1 VKAVI
6 LAGGYGTRLSEETQA
21 RPKPMV
27 EIGGQPILWH
37 IMKGYAAHGIM
48 DFVVCCGYRGYVI
61 KEYFA
66 NFLLHQ
72 SDVAFDLA
80 ANEVTILRERSE
92 PWRVTLVDTGID
104 TMTGGRLGRIGS
116 FLDPGE
122 AFCMTYGDGLSDV
135 DIRATVE
142 FHRQHGRAATVTAVK
157 PPGRFGALALDGDRV
172 TGFTEKPAGDRG
184 LINGGFFVLETS
196 CLDLIDGDSTRWE
209 DAPLER
215 LAANDELRAFEH
227 GGFWHPMDTLRD
239 RNHLDS
245 LWDSGA
251 APWKVW

>member
-1 VKAVI
+1 
-6 LAGGYGTRLSEETQA
+6 
-21 RPKPMV
+21 
-27 EIGGQPILWH
+27 
-37 IMKGYAAHGIM
+37 
-48 DFVVCCGYRGYVI
+48 
-61 KEYFA
+61 
-66 NFLLHQ
+66 
-72 SDVAFDLA
+72 
-80 ANEVTILRERSE
+80 
-92 PWRVTLVDTGID
+92 
-104 TMTGGRLGRIGS
+104 
-116 FLDPGE
+116 
-122 AFCMTYGDGLSDV
+122 MTYGDGLSDV

-142 FHRQHGRAATVTAVK
+142 FHRGHGRAATVTAVK

-245 LWDSGA
+245 LWDSGT